1 MIDIGYYSTNTPSEE
16 TRFSIADRVLSGIC
30 LRHSDRSFTGPNN
43 YTYLQGCIG
52 TVDSHATGKT
62 LAQQWGKA
70 ASAGPEVYE
79 RLVDDFSMAL
89 NLQRNAFYPGPVVAA
104 AVLWV
109 LSIGLFAAASY
120 VKGNKKP
127 WMLRACK
134 GSTVI
139 ASVLMVMATVATTA
153 SVYALV
159 QYVHPGYY
167 SGRLGAILAVQ
178 WAAAGAMS
186 VHALLAFFAG
196 SEDKSEG
203 SIRLEN

>member
-1 MIDIGYYSTNTPSEE
+1 MDITVRTHPLKNILFP
-16 TRFSIADRVLSGIC
+16 IADRVLSGIC
-30 LRHSDRSFTGPNN
+30 LGHSDRSFTGPNN
-43 YTYLQGCIG
+43 YTYLEACIG
-52 TVDSHATGKT
+52 TTGRHATGKS

-70 ASAGPEVYE
+70 AAAGPEVYE

-89 NLQRNAFYPGPVVAA
+89 NLQRNAFYPGPIIAA
-104 AVLWV
+104 AVLSI
-109 LSIGLFAAASY
+109 LSLGLFAAAPFVGRS
-120 VKGNKKP
+120 KKT
-127 WMLRACK
+127 WVLRASQ
-134 GSTVI
+134 GSAVI
-139 ASVLMVMATVATTA
+139 ASVLILLASVATTA

-196 SEDKSEG
+196 GEEKSEG

>member
-1 MIDIGYYSTNTPSEE
+1 VAG
-16 TRFSIADRVLSGIC
+16 LC
-30 LRHSDRSFTGPNN
+30 LGHSDRSFTGPNN

-70 ASAGPEVYE
+70 AAAGPEVYE

-89 NLQRNAFYPGPVVAA
+89 NLQRNAFYPGPIIAA
-104 AVLWV
+104 AVLWI
-109 LSIGLFAAASY
+109 LSLGLFAAAPL
-120 VKGNKKP
+120 VGRNKKI
-127 WMLRACK
+127 WVLRASQ
-134 GSTVI
+134 GSAVV
-139 ASVLMVMATVATTA
+139 ASVLIVMASVATTA
-153 SVYALV
+153 SVYAVV

-186 VHALLAFFAG
+186 VHSLLAFFAG
-196 SEDKSEG
+196 GEDKSEG